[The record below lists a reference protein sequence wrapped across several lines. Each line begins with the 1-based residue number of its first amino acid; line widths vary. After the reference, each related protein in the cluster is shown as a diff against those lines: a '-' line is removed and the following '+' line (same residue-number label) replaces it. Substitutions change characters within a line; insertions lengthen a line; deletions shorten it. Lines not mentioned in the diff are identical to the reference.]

1 MNLRGSC
8 GWRVDFVIQNAVA
21 GQVHDE
27 TNVPANE
34 SLEFELMREVD
45 DVFEPVM
52 KIAFSKPPCSL
63 ESRWADRTLGTP

>member
-8 GWRVDFVIQNAVA
+8 GWSVDFVIQNAVA
-21 GQVHDE
+21 GQVRAE
-27 TNVPANE
+27 TNVLANE

-52 KIAFSKPPCSL
+52 KVTLSKPPCSL
-63 ESRWADRTLGTP
+63 ESRWAERTLTAP